1 MTADKSSQHTTVH
14 STNGRSVFIGR
25 RSSRVVP
32 GHRARLTPLFSPG
45 ELNEM

>member
-32 GHRARLTPLFSPG
+32 RSPRPLNALILAG
-45 ELNEM
+45 GA